1 MSEEIYK
8 VDSSNAEL
16 VSAAALEN
24 VGIPGFFITL
34 DTETMDGKIA
44 YTNACNDAESL
55 ADHEGEVI
63 HMTDAFIVP
72 GYRRDRNGGPSR
84 PCANTY
90 VIDAD
95 GMAYFSQSDGVARS
109 LTQIHGICPNLDG
122 GNGYLPIAVKSK
134 KLANGNTI
142 KSIVIIKE

>member
-8 VDSSNAEL
+8 VDSNNAEI
-16 VSAAALEN
+16 VSVAALEN

-72 GYRRDRNGGPSR
+72 GYRRDRNGGSPR

-95 GMAYFSQSDGVARS
+95 HVAYFSQSDGIARS
-109 LTQIHGICPNLDG
+109 LYQIHDICPNLDG